1 MAAQQEECPPEAE
14 AWMATYADA
23 ITLLMA
29 FFVLFFSISKVDGG
43 KFDSVAESL
52 NATMSSKA
60 RSSDRVELRKR
71 SSRYH

>member
-52 NATMSSKA
+52 NATKIGRASC
-60 RSSDRVELRKR
+60 RERV
-71 SSRYH
+71 

>member
-29 FFVLFFSISKVDGG
+29 FFVLSFLFQKLMGVNLI
-43 KFDSVAESL
+43 
-52 NATMSSKA
+52 
-60 RSSDRVELRKR
+60 RWQRV
-71 SSRYH
+71 